1 MENWTKNDLDPRAMA
16 LLDNWCDA
24 VQDALDGDEV
34 AYPGAQDRVPAWMVL
49 LAACSLVRRTEADY
63 LQAGALDQIDRVLA
77 RLETLA
83 ADEGRW
89 SREIREIHRVL
100 DAQAVEALSEHRRR
114 GPIRTAPGP
123 DPTAERLLA
132 IADRID
138 LLVLASCELA
148 IRDAARHPDREDLS
162 PEAAA
167 LLDAAVTTALRLA
180 WNSPELSS
188 LHEWYSAHYEMLSV
202 TALVLARPRRAGWE
216 KTLAAVPDRRA
227 LGLAA
232 SPISTA
238 ITCLDDSDL
247 QDFMDDMRISLSKT
261 DDGDAFGDNVY
272 AIF

>member
-83 ADEGRW
+83 ADEERW
-89 SREIREIHRVL
+89 PRELRAWHLALDKETVEVLREHPRI
-100 DAQAVEALSEHRRR
+100 
-114 GPIRTAPGP
+114 GPRAIPA
-123 DPTAERLLA
+123 DERLLA
-132 IADRID
+132 IAERID

-162 PEAAA
+162 PDAAA
-167 LLDAAVTTALRLA
+167 LLNGAVTTALRLA

-188 LHEWYSAHYEMLSV
+188 LREWYSAHYEMLSV